1 MRVKVLGLMM
11 LMLFKMVAVRS
22 GPSGDSSAPANTY
35 DIVHSGK
42 KQYVNRGSE
51 RRCSVPEPRSSPR
64 RLPPLACVL
73 DALPVTL
80 PVTRGRATAVSSA
93 SAPGNGQSATAS
105 PGPSSSSTWNCVHV
119 HIVHCRLQSSAA
131 YFLARR
137 IAIRFIKEIFD
148 AANFFTGASSSAGD
162 LGIYHENAGGSVLK
176 AIVARREEL
185 CRQVVRLRISCLAA

>member
-1 MRVKVLGLMM
+1 M
-11 LMLFKMVAVRS
+11 
-22 GPSGDSSAPANTY
+22 
-35 DIVHSGK
+35 
-42 KQYVNRGSE
+42 
-51 RRCSVPEPRSSPR
+51 PEPRSSPR

-80 PVTRGRATAVSSA
+80 PVARGRATAVSSA

-105 PGPSSSSTWNCVHV
+105 PGPSSSSMWNCCARP
-119 HIVHCRLQSSAA
+119 HCLDFRLQSSAA

-137 IAIRFIKEIFD
+137 TAIRFIKETFD
-148 AANFFTGASSSAGD
+148 ASNFFTGASSSAGD
-162 LGIYHENAGGSVLK
+162 LGIYHENARDSVLK